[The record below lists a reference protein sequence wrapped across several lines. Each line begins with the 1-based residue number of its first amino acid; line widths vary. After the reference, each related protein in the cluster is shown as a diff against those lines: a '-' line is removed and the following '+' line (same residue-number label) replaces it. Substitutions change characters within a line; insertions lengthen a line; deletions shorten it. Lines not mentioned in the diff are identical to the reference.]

1 METRANYA
9 LIGAFTIAVVAAA
22 FGFVYWLSGT
32 RTSQQRQELRVVFS
46 GSVGG
51 LAKGANVTFNGIR
64 VGEVANIA
72 LLPQDPRRVVATVAV
87 DAATPLR
94 ADTRARLDL
103 ALLTGVTSV
112 ALSGG
117 EATSPALVAPP
128 GDRMPT
134 IFADASDIQDLVAS
148 ARIIAQRADDLL
160 QRLDR
165 VVSENEGAIT
175 RTLSNAESFS
185 KALADNAPKIDTFL
199 SSVGQAAERIGPLSV
214 KLESLATNADEL
226 IKAVDRNRVASIV
239 ESTESIAKTLS
250 DNRSEAARILQETA
264 SLTKRLNDAAP
275 KLDTA
280 LTSADLLFKSLDSVR
295 INRIL
300 ASTETFTTSL
310 ERSSPDVEQ
319 GLKSARSLAA
329 KLDASADRV
338 DAVLAGVQKFLG
350 SATGEEGTSAFGE
363 VKEAARAFRVMSEN
377 LDKRTGAIAAQFG
390 KLSGSGRREVE
401 ALSTSGQRTLNDL
414 SRTVRSLERNP
425 SQVIFGGK
433 PSLPE
438 YSGR

>member
-9 LIGAFTIAVVAAA
+9 LIGAFTIAVIAAA
-22 FGFVYWLSGT
+22 FGFVYWLSGS
-32 RTSQQRQELRVVFS
+32 RTSEQRQALRVVFS

-51 LAKGANVTFNGIR
+51 LAKGGNVTFNGIR
-64 VGEVANIA
+64 VGEVTSIN

-87 DAATPLR
+87 DGTTPLR

-103 ALLTGVTSV
+103 ALLTGVTTV

-117 EATSPALVAPP
+117 EATAPALVAAP
-128 GDRMPT
+128 GESMPT

-148 ARIIAQRADDLL
+148 ARVIAQRADDLL

-185 KALADNAPKIDTFL
+185 KALADNAPKIDGFL
-199 SSVGQAAERIGPLSV
+199 ASVGQAAERIGPLSV
-214 KLESLATNADEL
+214 KLESLATNTDEL
-226 IKAVDRNRVASIV
+226 IKSIDRKRVASIV
-239 ESTESIAKTLS
+239 ESVDSVAKTLA
-250 DNRSEAARILQETA
+250 DNRGEAARILQETA
-264 SLTKRLNDAAP
+264 SLTKRLNDSAP
-275 KLDTA
+275 KLDSA
-280 LTSADLLFKSLDSVR
+280 LASADLLFKSLDSVR

-300 ASTETFTTSL
+300 TSTDTFTASL
-310 ERSSPDVEQ
+310 ERASPDVEQ
-319 GLKSARSLAA
+319 GLKSARSLAT

-363 VKEAARAFRVMSEN
+363 VKEAAKAFRTMSEN